1 MSRDTCSELGYP
13 AYGAPRRCANIN
25 SEKRALT
32 MRKSSLTIEATRS
45 GSTTVVAA
53 SGSLDIATA
62 EEFETAVREALADG
76 THVVVDLS
84 DLSLC
89 DSTGLGAMVRLHRR
103 AVAAD
108 ASLTLRRPQRSVAEM
123 LAMTGI
129 DKVIPTEH

>member
-1 MSRDTCSELGYP
+1 
-13 AYGAPRRCANIN
+13 
-25 SEKRALT
+25 

-45 GSTTVVAA
+45 GSTTFLAA

-62 EEFETAVREALADG
+62 GEFETAVQHALAEG
-76 THVVVDLS
+76 TDVVVDLS
-84 DLSLC
+84 ALSLC

-103 AVAAD
+103 AEAAD
-108 ASLTLRRPQRSVAEM
+108 ASLTLRRPQRGVAEV